1 MKNGRSIKVFILLL
15 MAILSS
21 ILTILDYVIVDPV
34 PFIDEIG
41 FSGVTAALWGYYM
54 VAIKKS
60 KNNNQKHL
68 DK

>member
-1 MKNGRSIKVFILLL
+1 MEKGRSIKVFILLL

>member
-1 MKNGRSIKVFILLL
+1 MKNGRSIKVMILLL